1 MRIIIIEDEVP
12 AHEKLSGLITK
23 NIDNAEILGWARSVK
38 DAKILLAANKEVDLI
53 FSDIELLDGNSL
65 ELFEKIEINCPII
78 FTTAFDQYLFKAF
91 QTNGIAYLLK
101 PYEEA
106 AFLEALGKYKTLFS
120 SGRASTIDPNVI
132 SEIRNI
138 IEGERKSYKRRFSVK
153 KKTGIKIL
161 NVEDIV
167 SFEANGDF
175 SIAYD
180 ASNNKHIIN
189 YSIGEIEN
197 KIDPKLF
204 FRINRS
210 ELINIDFVEGI
221 EPHFKN
227 RLIIKLHKRKEPLY
241 TSSTKTPAFRT
252 WIDS

>member
-1 MRIIIIEDEVP
+1 MRVIIIEDELP
-12 AHEKLSGLITK
+12 AYEKLESLVK
-23 NIDNAEILGWARSVK
+23 ANLQDAELLGWARSVK
-38 DAKILLAANKEVDLI
+38 EARKLLSDNKTIDLI

-65 ELFEKIEINCPII
+65 ELFEETKIDCPII
-78 FTTAFDQYLFKAF
+78 FTTAFDQYLFQAF

-106 AFLEALGKYKTLFS
+106 AFQEALSKYKTLFS
-120 SGRASTIDPNVI
+120 SGRSSTIDPLVI

-138 IEGERKSYKRRFSVK
+138 IEGERKSYKRRFTVK

-189 YSIGEIEN
+189 SV
-197 KIDPKLF
+197 
-204 FRINRS
+204 S
-210 ELINIDFVEGI
+210 
-221 EPHFKN
+221 
-227 RLIIKLHKRKEPLY
+227 Y
-241 TSSTKTPAFRT
+241 THLTLPT
-252 WIDS
+252 ILLV